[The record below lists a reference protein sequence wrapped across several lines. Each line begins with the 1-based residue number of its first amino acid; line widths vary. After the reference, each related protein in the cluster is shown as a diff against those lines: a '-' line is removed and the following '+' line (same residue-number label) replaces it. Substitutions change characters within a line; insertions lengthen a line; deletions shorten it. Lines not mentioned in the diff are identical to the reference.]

1 MNFPFYFA
9 DPARCPDVMRVVVCG
24 TARAPTVQRTLF
36 RAQGEADHTF
46 ARRAQAVA
54 YAMWLQHGGAR
65 SVHIECCYGLPND
78 PELVRDE
85 WANTRRELLHA
96 MQDED
101 ADGMARVQAAMSL
114 AQMTGL
120 LPVVK
125 H

>member
-9 DPARCPDVMRVVVCG
+9 DPARCPDVMRVMVCG
-24 TARAPTVQRTLF
+24 NARAPTVQRTLF
-36 RAQGEADHTF
+36 RAQGEADHAF

-54 YAMWLQHGGAR
+54 YAMWLQRCAR

-85 WANTRRELLHA
+85 WANTRRELLYA
-96 MQDED
+96 MQDKN

>member
-54 YAMWLQHGGAR
+54 YAMWLQHCTR
-65 SVHIECCYGLPND
+65 SVHIECRYDLPND
-78 PELVRDE
+78 PELVDDE

-96 MQDED
+96 MQNED